1 MGDVKGVSNEVA
13 RTLVATG
20 RTDPLS
26 CVHHLGGLSEATSHG
41 GARDLCRKK
50 IAASTSLAR
59 GSSSRPDIAR
69 SISAHRPIDSSSVRA
84 AACSAAEAAGALKD
98 ALGGGV

>member
-50 IAASTSLAR
+50 IAASTSLA
-59 GSSSRPDIAR
+59 
-69 SISAHRPIDSSSVRA
+69 A
-84 AACSAAEAAGALKD
+84 AAVDQTSPGASALTGRLTRRASEPPHARPRKPREP
-98 ALGGGV
+98 